1 MNGGCWRSNASRTP
15 HWALVLFGAAT
26 VPLGFFLRN
35 GLGLH
40 YGVGRAGGHV
50 SRRDAIVT
58 FILLLAVNCHRSSCR
73 QSIVLTPS
81 AVSSRSRKGFS
92 FRWLCSA
99 RSGE

>member
-1 MNGGCWRSNASRTP
+1 MRHGTP

-35 GLGLH
+35 GLGRH

-58 FILLLAVNCHRSSCR
+58 FILLLAV
-73 QSIVLTPS
+73 IVIEVL
-81 AVSSRSRKGFS
+81 ARSR
-92 FRWLCSA
+92 
-99 RSGE
+99 

>member
-1 MNGGCWRSNASRTP
+1 LPDGVDGRLILGVVSFMNGGCWRSNASRTP

-35 GLGLH
+35 GLGRH

-58 FILLLAVNCHRSSCR
+58 FILLLAV
-73 QSIVLTPS
+73 IVIEVL
-81 AVSSRSRKGFS
+81 AGSR
-92 FRWLCSA
+92 
-99 RSGE
+99 